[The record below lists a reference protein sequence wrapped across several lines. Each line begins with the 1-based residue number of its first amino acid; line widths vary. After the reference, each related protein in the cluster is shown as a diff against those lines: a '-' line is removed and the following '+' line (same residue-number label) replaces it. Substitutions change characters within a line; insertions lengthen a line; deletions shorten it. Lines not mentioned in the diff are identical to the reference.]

1 MANLTGLTQRETV
14 LELPRSATRPMG
26 TRRGAKG
33 RTVIDY
39 KDDTIEIT
47 RPVPET
53 VFRTTDFDLT
63 KEVASIK
70 RGVDRRH
77 AKDLVQ
83 ATHEMN
89 RRRPRRSVAD
99 PSCYD
104 PQPTAESVAAIEKRL
119 GQLRVRSE
127 KGIPKRGS
135 RVTIMNLPDD
145 VVSCGA
151 GANDF
156 RIRHLEND
164 IGKQIK
170 VLDSGGY
177 KTLGKGR
184 RQPVPVG
191 IMVDE
196 NQNDVILYDEYPQW
210 YRMSEYNENFFARHP
225 ETVKTMGMGKNERAV
240 HPRPPDHDF
249 RMSMVKHQIAMGER
263 KG

>member
-89 RRRPRRSVAD
+89 RRSVVATPGAAGLTIVSRGRSA
-99 PSCYD
+99 
-104 PQPTAESVAAIEKRL
+104 
-119 GQLRVRSE
+119 
-127 KGIPKRGS
+127 PK
-135 RVTIMNLPDD
+135 N
-145 VVSCGA
+145 
-151 GANDF
+151 
-156 RIRHLEND
+156 EN
-164 IGKQIK
+164 KHQR
-170 VLDSGGY
+170 Y

-210 YRMSEYNENFFARHP
+210 YRMSEYNENFFAYKDRAQLTTP
-225 ETVKTMGMGKNERAV
+225 GKIW
-240 HPRPPDHDF
+240 
-249 RMSMVKHQIAMGER
+249 SKYGLS
-263 KG
+263 